1 MPMNNERKNHWE
13 KIYAEKSPAQVSWT
27 QKEPSTSID
36 FVKTTS
42 LPMDAPIIDVGGGES
57 HLVDRLIELGYSD
70 ITVLDISKN
79 ALERCQQRL
88 GKKAE
93 KVEWIVADITQFQPS
108 RSYALWHDRA
118 VFHFLTQKKEIEA
131 YKRLV
136 TNYLNHSL
144 ILSTFSLKGPLKCSG
159 LPIQQY
165 DSARLA
171 SLFAPQF
178 ELVHHQEEIH
188 HTPFNTT
195 QAFIYTHFKSKGVE

>member
-1 MPMNNERKNHWE
+1 MNNERKNHWE

>member
-1 MPMNNERKNHWE
+1 MNNERKNHWE

-36 FVKTTS
+36 FVNTTS

-93 KVEWIVADITQFQPS
+93 KVEWIVADITQFQPT

-171 SLFAPQF
+171 ALFAPQF

-188 HTPFNTT
+188 HTPFSTT
-195 QAFIYTHFKSKGVE
+195 QAFIYTHFKSKGVG

>member
-1 MPMNNERKNHWE
+1 MNNERKNHWE

-118 VFHFLTQKKEIEA
+118 VFHFLTHENDIKTYKK
-131 YKRLV
+131 LV
-136 TNYLNHSL
+136 RNYLDHSL

-165 DSARLA
+165 DSAGLA

>member
-1 MPMNNERKNHWE
+1 MNNERKNHWE

-118 VFHFLTQKKEIEA
+118 VFHFLTHENDIKT
-131 YKRLV
+131 YKYLV
-136 TNYLNHSL
+136 RNYLDHSL

-165 DSARLA
+165 DSAGLA

>member
-1 MPMNNERKNHWE
+1 MNNERKNHWE

-36 FVKTTS
+36 FVNTTS

-136 TNYLNHSL
+136 TNYLDHSL

-188 HTPFNTT
+188 HTPFSTT

>member
-1 MPMNNERKNHWE
+1 MNNERKNHWE

-79 ALERCQQRL
+79 ALERCQLRL

-93 KVEWIVADITQFQPS
+93 KVEWIVADITQFQPT

-188 HTPFNTT
+188 HTPFSTT

>member
-1 MPMNNERKNHWE
+1 MNKERKNHWE
-13 KIYAEKSPAQVSWT
+13 KIYAEKSPAQMSWS

-118 VFHFLTQKKEIEA
+118 VFHFLTHENDIKTYKK
-131 YKRLV
+131 LV
-136 TNYLNHSL
+136 RNYLDHSL

-165 DSARLA
+165 DSAGLA

>member
-1 MPMNNERKNHWE
+1 MNNERKNHWE

-188 HTPFNTT
+188 HTPFSTT

>member
-1 MPMNNERKNHWE
+1 MNNERKNHWE

-118 VFHFLTQKKEIEA
+118 VFHFLTHENDIKTYKK
-131 YKRLV
+131 LV
-136 TNYLNHSL
+136 RNYLDHSL

-165 DSARLA
+165 DSAGLA

-178 ELVHHQEEIH
+178 ELVHHQEEVSNYFLVFCSYLLIH
-188 HTPFNTT
+188 DRPIANH
-195 QAFIYTHFKSKGVE
+195 

>member
-1 MPMNNERKNHWE
+1 MNNERKNHWE

-118 VFHFLTQKKEIEA
+118 VFHFLTHENDIKTYKK
-131 YKRLV
+131 LV
-136 TNYLNHSL
+136 RNYLDHSL
-144 ILSTFSLKGPLKCSG
+144 ILSAFSLKGPLKCSG

-165 DSARLA
+165 DSAGLA

>member
-1 MPMNNERKNHWE
+1 MNNERKNHWE

-118 VFHFLTQKKEIEA
+118 VFHFLTHENDIKT
-131 YKRLV
+131 YKNLV
-136 TNYLNHSL
+136 RNYLDHSL

-165 DSARLA
+165 DSAGLA